1 MFLTIN
7 HFILVIHMY
16 FIYDIFMNIQT
27 AIWPISYYVMLV
39 FNDVLFNNLNQ
50 LRFNGCSLENKMA
63 NIFGPLR

>member
-1 MFLTIN
+1 
-7 HFILVIHMY
+7 MY

-39 FNDVLFNNLNQ
+39 FNAVLFNNLNQ